1 MRRRD
6 RQAPRRL
13 TASRLARPAL
23 FGLAAVGALTGC
35 ITGERPTLIDRPAI
49 DDPAAQ
55 AVIDRLGTA
64 SSGEFT
70 ATYEITP
77 TRTGTAT
84 TAQVVQAGTRR
95 RVTVGEIDYLSDGT
109 VNRTCENNDRGCVD
123 FIDDARIS
131 DLNITHRFWGDA
143 FRARLELDASRRV
156 GFSEASDGT
165 IAGAPAACVDIPVP
179 SSAELSGVVQYCAL
193 DAGPLARYV
202 GADVRIELV
211 EFVASASPTDFEP

>member
-1 MRRRD
+1 MPRRD
-6 RQAPRRL
+6 RPAPPHL
-13 TASRLARPAL
+13 SSSRLARSVL
-23 FGLAAVGALTGC
+23 FGLASVGALTGC
-35 ITGERPTLIDRPAI
+35 ITGERPTLIDRPVIAE
-49 DDPAAQ
+49 PAAQ
-55 AVIDRLGTA
+55 AVVDRLGTA

-77 TRTGTAT
+77 TLTGTTT
-84 TAQVVQAGTRR
+84 TARVIQAGTRR
-95 RVTVGEIDYLSDGT
+95 RITVGEIDYLSDGT

-131 DLNITHRFWGDA
+131 DLNITHLFWGDA
-143 FRARLELDASRRV
+143 FRARLELDASRRI
-156 GFSEASDGT
+156 GFSEASNVT

-179 SSAELSGVVQYCAL
+179 SSSELSGIVQYCAL

-211 EFVASASPTDFEP
+211 EFVASASPIDLDP

>member
-1 MRRRD
+1 MPRRD
-6 RQAPRRL
+6 RPAPRRL
-13 TASRLARPAL
+13 SSRRPARSVL

-35 ITGERPTLIDRPAI
+35 FTGERPTLIDRPAI
-49 DDPAAQ
+49 DDPASQ

-77 TRTGTAT
+77 TFTDTVT
-84 TAQVVQAGTRR
+84 TAMVMQAGTRR
-95 RVTVGEIDYLSDGT
+95 RITVGEIDFLSDGT

-143 FRARLELDASRRV
+143 FRARLELDASRRI
-156 GFSEASDGT
+156 GFSEASDAT

-179 SSAELSGVVQYCAL
+179 SSSELSGIVQYCAL

-211 EFVASASPTDFEP
+211 EFVASVSPADFDP